1 MGSMKIVV
9 SFALLLLA
17 AAPLHADTYKWVDEK
32 GVTNYSNAPPPSRAA
47 KTKLVEDRISVIPS
61 DPTLPQAAA
70 ALRAR
75 EARRDE
81 EWMQRQHAIAA
92 MPVNHY
98 PSGGYADCLECG
110 SYDSYFY
117 PYYGYGSYFPPRHPA
132 QHPLAKARI
141 LHRAL
146 PHPTP
151 HTRGGMTRPAPSLRG
166 AALSQR

>member
-1 MGSMKIVV
+1 MAPMKLAVA
-9 SFALLLLA
+9 FALLVIA
-17 AAPLHADTYKWVDEK
+17 AAPLYAETYKWVDEK

-70 ALRAR
+70 ALRER
-75 EARRDE
+75 EARRDA
-81 EWMQRQHAIAA
+81 EWLQRQHAIAA
-92 MPVNHY
+92 APANNY
-98 PSGGYADCLECG
+98 PGGAYADCLDCG
-110 SYDSYFY
+110 YYDAYFY
-117 PYYGYGSYFPPRHPA
+117 PYYGSYFPPRHPA

>member
-1 MGSMKIVV
+1 MGPMKIVV
-9 SFALLLLA
+9 AFALLVIA
-17 AAPLHADTYKWVDEK
+17 AAPLYAETYKWVDEK
-32 GVTNYSNAPPPSRAA
+32 GVTNYSNAPPASRAA

-61 DPTLPQAAA
+61 DPTLPRAAA

-92 MPVNHY
+92 MPVSNY
-98 PSGGYADCLECG
+98 PSGGYADCLGCG
-110 SYDSYFY
+110 SDDSYFY
-117 PYYGYGSYFPPRHPA
+117 PYYGSYFLPRHPA
-132 QHPLAKARI
+132 QHPLARARI

-151 HTRGGMTRPAPSLRG
+151 HTRGVMTRPAPSSRG